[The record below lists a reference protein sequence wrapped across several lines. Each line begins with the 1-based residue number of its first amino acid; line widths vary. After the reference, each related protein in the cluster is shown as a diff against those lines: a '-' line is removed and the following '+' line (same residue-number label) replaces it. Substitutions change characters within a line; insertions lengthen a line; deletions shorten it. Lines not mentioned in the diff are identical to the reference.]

1 MNAPEPVKISHV
13 MNTYGRLPVTFA
25 RGEGVWLWDED
36 GRKYLDGLAG
46 IAVNGLGHAHPKLVA
61 ELTEQIGTLIHTSNI
76 YGVRGQE
83 VLADLICERSGMEEV
98 FFCNSGAEANENAIK
113 LARFH
118 GYKHGRGFIKTI
130 VMEQS
135 WHGRT
140 IATLAATGSE
150 KARKGFEPLQDEC
163 FVRVPYNDL
172 AAIVEVAET
181 HPEINSVLL
190 EVLQGEGGINIA
202 DVDYL
207 RGLRKLCDE
216 RGWLLMLDEVQ
227 CGIGRTGKWFGF
239 QHAGIEPD
247 AITLAKGLGS
257 GVPIGAL
264 AVRGPAAK
272 LLGPGN
278 LGTTFGGN
286 PLAMRAGS
294 CTLQTIEADGLMAH
308 ATTLGEHIRAGFA
321 AALEGV
327 AGVVDIRGMGLMIG
341 IELDRPC
348 GDIVM
353 RALDA
358 GLLINVTRD
367 RVVRLL
373 PPLVMT
379 TAEADLLIAGVA
391 PIIKNFLIE

>member
-1 MNAPEPVKISHV
+1 MNAPEPIKTSHV

-25 RGEGVWLWDED
+25 RGEGVWLWDEQ

-46 IAVNGLGHAHPKLVA
+46 IAVNGLGHAHPKLVKA
-61 ELTEQIGTLIHTSNI
+61 LTEQIATLIHTSNV

-83 VLADLICERSGMEEV
+83 DLADMICARSGMEEV

-118 GYKHGRGFIKTI
+118 GYKHGRNFIKTV

-150 KARKGFEPLQDEC
+150 KARKGFEPMQDEC
-163 FVRVPYNDL
+163 FVRVPYNNL

-181 HPEINSVLL
+181 NPEINSVLL
-190 EVLQGEGGINIA
+190 EVLQGEGGINVA
-202 DVDYL
+202 DAEYL
-207 RGLRKLCDE
+207 QGLRKLCDE
-216 RGWLLMLDEVQ
+216 RGWLLILDEVQ
-227 CGIGRTGKWFGF
+227 CGVGRTGVWFGY
-239 QHAGIEPD
+239 QNAGIEPD

-272 LLGPGN
+272 LFGPGN

-286 PLAMRAGS
+286 PLAMRAGV
-294 CTLQTIEADGLMAH
+294 CTLQTIEEDGLMAH
-308 ATTLGEHIRAGFA
+308 AKALGDHIRAGFA
-321 AALEGV
+321 QALAGV
-327 AGVVDIRGMGLMIG
+327 AGVNDIRGLGLMIG

-348 GDIVM
+348 GAIVT
-353 RALDA
+353 RALEA
-358 GLLINVTRD
+358 GLLVNVTRD
-367 RVVRLL
+367 QVVRLL

-379 TAEADLLIAGVA
+379 TAEADLLIAGLA
-391 PIIKNFLIE
+391 PIIKNFLLE